1 MCFECYNSNYL
12 YHGKKPHY
20 IFSLIDEY
28 RQKNILKYYF
38 KGISLF
44 CAQNDS
50 NIIQI
55 LLFILMEKKSV
66 FQKIFLKII

>member
-1 MCFECYNSNYL
+1 MN
-12 YHGKKPHY
+12 
-20 IFSLIDEY
+20 IDK
-28 RQKNILKYYF
+28 KNILKYYF